1 MNLNLIFLNNA
12 SINENL
18 NKNKEDKNMKSIT
31 LLVFMLFSIPVMAK
45 TIPNNVSNQ
54 DVSVVSVIVFSE
66 VIQTP
71 AYLADYTVKK
81 GDTLG
86 SIANDFYGVNSM
98 NFVKKIAMQNHI
110 KNVNKIY
117 VNEKLLIPLN
127 GYGPFL

>member
-1 MNLNLIFLNNA
+1 
-12 SINENL
+12 
-18 NKNKEDKNMKSIT
+18 MKSIT

-45 TIPNNVSNQ
+45 TIPNNISNQ
-54 DVSVVSVIVFSE
+54 DVSVVSVIVFSK

-81 GDTLG
+81 GDTLS
-86 SIANDFYGVNSM
+86 SIANGFYGVNSM
-98 NFVKKIAMQNHI
+98 NFVKKIAIKNHI